1 MDGKLRN
8 MTGLYLR
15 KGNQLLLLYRLGSKV
30 ISDSYTAS
38 AGGHFEKEE
47 LNDAKTCVLRE
58 LYEETGLIEQDIDNL
73 SLRYVTIRL
82 KNGELRQN
90 YYFFADL
97 KDNAKEITSNEGN
110 LEWFQIEEL
119 LKNPPDMPYT
129 ARYVVKHYAEIG
141 KNTDVLYAGAATKD
155 GVVFM
160 EMEEF

>member
-8 MTGLYLR
+8 MAGLYLR
-15 KGNQLLLLYRLGSKV
+15 HGNQLLLLYRIGSRV

-47 LNDAKTCVLRE
+47 LSDAKACVIRE
-58 LYEETGLIEQDIDNL
+58 LYEETGLTEQDIDNL

-90 YYFFADL
+90 YFFFADL
-97 KDNAKEITSNEGN
+97 INNMKEITSNEGN
-110 LEWFQIEEL
+110 LKWFQMEEL
-119 LKNPPDMPYT
+119 LKNLPDMPFT
-129 ARYVVKHYAEIG
+129 AQYVVKHYAEIG
-141 KNTDVLYAGAATKD
+141 KDTDVIYAGVAMED
-155 GVVFM
+155 GVAFT